1 MYWRDVVILCA
12 VVTDTDADGYP
23 AEVVKE
29 TRVFADVQS
38 VKRTEFYAAKQ
49 IGIDLAITVK
59 VRYGDYGNQERLL
72 FSGKEY
78 KVAIVQQ
85 LDHASL
91 DEIRVA
97 IEAELEAKARE
108 GEADSKENERLRT
121 LLGLRQKRREF
132 DFESATVT
140 ARGSS
145 NWASTLTLSKGAEQ
159 GVQAGNCV
167 VDEAGNLVGIIE
179 EAGANWSTMIT
190 ITDATLEMGALIAR
204 TDSTAVLEGD
214 FTLMAEGKLKLTY
227 LPENT
232 ELITG
237 DLVLTSSMGG
247 NYPSGLVAGT
257 IESIHT
263 DASGMSRYA
272 VIVPAA
278 DLDDLV
284 QVFIIKAFD
293 IVE

>member
-1 MYWRDVVILCA
+1 MKDFFRNNGALILVIA
-12 VVTDTDADGYP
+12 VLLA
-23 AEVVKE
+23 
-29 TRVFADVQS
+29 
-38 VKRTEFYAAKQ
+38 
-49 IGIDLAITVK
+49 AITAVSSY
-59 VRYGDYGNQERLL
+59 VLQGVPNPLANVLGVITTPIRNGISSFAGWAEGIYNYSFQYDELQAENARLR
-72 FSGKEY
+72 KE
-78 KVAIVQQ
+78 I
-85 LDHASL
+85 
-91 DEIRVA
+91 
-97 IEAELEAKARE
+97 AELEAKARE

-145 NWASTLTLSKGAEQ
+145 NWASTLSKGAEQ